1 MSSISNIVN
10 VQITRQSQ
18 TVSEQ
23 GFGTLMILDTHKQW
37 NDLIRYYNNMQAVA
51 EDFMPYQLAYQ
62 AANAVFSQAI
72 TPQQIA
78 IGRRQA
84 DSATITVIT
93 AMTGQQYIVTIN
105 NIAYNV
111 LSTNTNLA
119 STVTFNADF
128 VTGNLIKIV
137 LNTVN
142 VGTIT
147 SIINFDIDFV
157 SLNSI
162 IATVNGVALG
172 AVTFNTDQATTI
184 GDLATQIA
192 TAAGVTS
199 ATVTGVKQITV
210 VFTSAGNNT
219 VNSVITTL
227 GASQPVATISE
238 GSFTFNTNQLTTMQ
252 ELQTA
257 LEAQPNI
264 LSVVILPSGANPNRV
279 LALTATVNEPAVV
292 NSCVVDL
299 GVSQPTAAIVN
310 TAQSTTIESI
320 ANSLVASINATSTVV
335 TATDNADGTFTLA
348 DVVSG
353 TPYTLSVSTDI
364 VNAVQGIV
372 TIEESTANTAY
383 DVTING
389 TLFEYVTPINI
400 QTAEQISLALV
411 ALINAASN
419 LNVTA
424 TDNANGTFT
433 LASTN
438 SNSFVCYVTA
448 NLMTYQF
455 GMTIN
460 PLVATP
466 SVTESLNNI
475 QAVDD
480 GWYALAMTDRI
491 SANVQLAAAWVQG
504 QTKIFGTASLDPNI
518 INEAVGTDTTSIA
531 AIFNNLGYTR
541 SFVLYHQD
549 ADSDFPECAWF
560 GDCLPL
566 IPGTET
572 WAFKQLTGIAYSD
585 LSNNQA
591 LNCRN
596 KQANTYEYIGGVGIT
611 QNGTVASGEYIDIIR
626 GIDWLVSTIQTYV
639 YSVLV
644 NSPKVPYTD
653 AGITSI
659 EAQILRALAQ
669 GVTNNLLTNDPEPT
683 VTVPKAS
690 SVSSADKANRIL
702 RNVNFQATL
711 AGAIQN
717 IQIMGTVSV

>member
-1 MSSISNIVN
+1 
-10 VQITRQSQ
+10 
-18 TVSEQ
+18 
-23 GFGTLMILDTHKQW
+23 
-37 NDLIRYYNNMQAVA
+37 
-51 EDFMPYQLAYQ
+51 
-62 AANAVFSQAI
+62 
-72 TPQQIA
+72 
-78 IGRRQA
+78 
-84 DSATITVIT
+84 
-93 AMTGQQYIVTIN
+93 MTGQQYIVTIN

-172 AVTFNTDQATTI
+172 AVVFNTDQATTI

-199 ATVTGVKQITV
+199 ATVTGVNQITV

-257 LEAQPNI
+257 LEAQLNI